1 MLLAILFTLGSLLFP
16 SSLVPAN
23 EASLEE
29 DQLGAQEVECLVK
42 CMDWCLWPS
51 LP

>member
-1 MLLAILFTLGSLLFP
+1 MLAAILFTLGSLLFP
-16 SSLVPAN
+16 SFVMPAR
-23 EASLEE
+23 EVSLEE
-29 DQLGAQEVECLVK
+29 DQLGAQELECLVK